1 MSEIPQQAGPDLHAL
16 FGIDG
21 EERAN
26 VEPVVSLERDEH
38 EDPSFE
44 PAGGEASEE
53 RVQLDLSAT
62 ALAES
67 YADSEAAAERE
78 HSGEGELAEAQVP
91 AVGLPGDAEP
101 PLGSPAAPTLDLP
114 GAEDREQAD
123 APRAEAGGAAEEWS
137 GITRPSRRGSSPR
150 FLTDVI
156 VDMGLASRG
165 QVEDALESSR
175 ISGTTPERV
184 LLDAGSLT
192 QDGLARALAE
202 RYGLD
207 HLDLGVFTV
216 DMSAANLVTTAI
228 AKRYQAVPVA
238 FADNRT
244 LLVAMAD
251 PSNVLAVDD
260 IAIMTGYEVR
270 VAVAPPDDI
279 VGLVSRLDRL
289 DDVETSGN
297 AVLEAEEDQAEL
309 VALHETSEDAPV
321 IKLVNQVV
329 AQAVERGAS
338 DIHLAPDGRELR
350 VRFRIDGVLQDITT
364 VPRRMA
370 AGVVSR
376 IKIMAELDIAERR
389 LPQDGRVGLVVDGRH
404 IDLRVVT
411 LPSVHGEGIVMR
423 VLDKASV
430 VVELNKL
437 GMADAERERFER
449 ACRQTHG
456 AVLVTGPTGSG
467 KSTTLYAALQ
477 LLNTPEKNIITV
489 EDPVEYE
496 MAGLTQVQVSSKVGL
511 TFAIGLRSMVR
522 ADPDV
527 IMVGEI
533 RDRETAQIAVESAL
547 TGHLVLSTLH
557 TNDAPSAITRMI
569 EMGIEPFLV
578 ASALECVVAQRLA
591 RMLCPSCK
599 RRTIIAADV
608 LRDNGYNARV
618 ELEAY
623 EPVGCRRCGGSGY
636 RGRVGLYEVMQMT
649 PEIQTMALER
659 QPAEAIREV
668 AVRQGM
674 TRLRDDGLQKVK
686 QGRTSI
692 AEIARV
698 IGGN

>member
-1 MSEIPQQAGPDLHAL
+1 MSDAQQTGPDLHAI
-16 FGIDG
+16 FGMGG
-21 EERAN
+21 EPEES
-26 VEPVVSLERDEH
+26 VEPVISVERAADDADGDEVEELDFEALTAEAPEVELERVIQAPSPIATGPTQLKDE
-38 EDPSFE
+38 D
-44 PAGGEASEE
+44 G
-53 RVQLDLSAT
+53 T
-62 ALAES
+62 W
-67 YADSEAAAERE
+67 
-78 HSGEGELAEAQVP
+78 
-91 AVGLPGDAEP
+91 
-101 PLGSPAAPTLDLP
+101 T
-114 GAEDREQAD
+114 
-123 APRAEAGGAAEEWS
+123 
-137 GITRPSRRGSSPR
+137 GITKPSRRGSSPR

-156 VDMGLASRG
+156 VDMGLASRK

-175 ISGTTPERV
+175 TTGTTPERV
-184 LLDAGSLT
+184 LLDNGSIN
-192 QDGLARALAE
+192 QDALARALAE

-207 HLDLGVFTV
+207 HLDLGVFQV
-216 DMSAANLVTTAI
+216 DMSAANLVNTGV
-228 AKRYQAVPVA
+228 AKRYQAVPVS
-238 FADNRT
+238 FTDKRT
-244 LLVAMAD
+244 LLIAMAD

-270 VAVAPPDDI
+270 VAVAAPDDI
-279 VGLVSRLDRL
+279 AGLVSRLDRL
-289 DDVETSGN
+289 EDVVGESAEQLDEDDGGEV
-297 AVLEAEEDQAEL
+297 
-309 VALHETSEDAPV
+309 VALHETSDDAPV
-321 IKLVNQVV
+321 VKLVNQIV

-338 DIHLAPDGRELR
+338 DIHLAPDGREMR
-350 VRFRIDGVLQDITT
+350 VRFRVDGVLQDVTT

-376 IKIMAELDIAERR
+376 IKIMAELNIAEKR

-404 IDLRVVT
+404 VDLRVVT

-430 VVELNKL
+430 VVELDKL
-437 GMADAERERFER
+437 GMADPERERFEH
-449 ACRQTHG
+449 ACHETHG

-467 KSTTLYAALQ
+467 KSTTLYGALKM
-477 LLNTPEKNIITV
+477 LNTPEKNIITV

-496 MAGLTQVQVSSKVGL
+496 MDGLTQVQVATKVGL
-511 TFAIGLRSMVR
+511 TFAMGLRSMVR
-522 ADPDV
+522 ADPDI

-557 TNDAPSAITRMI
+557 TNDAPSAITRLI

-599 RRTIIAADV
+599 RRTIIPAQV
-608 LRDNGYNARV
+608 LQESGYKARV

-623 EPVGCRRCGGSGY
+623 EPAGCRRCGGSGY
-636 RGRVGLYEVMQMT
+636 RGRIGLYEVMDMS

-659 QPAEAIREV
+659 RPAEEIRDM
-668 AVRQGM
+668 AVSQGM
-674 TRLRDDGLQKVK
+674 TRLRDDGLQKVR

-698 IGGN
+698 VGSS